1 MEENK
6 NLATNKA
13 IMEQVELRGREPF
26 TIEIAIGSR
35 GRQLKEMSKKVEN
48 FQKMKKEDEALDEV
62 CKIIAEFSSFD
73 SGEQVFNT
81 LTQLE
86 IMDVYFSIQGDQES
100 VGRLFRMSQK

>member
-1 MEENK
+1 MEETS
-6 NLATNKA
+6 LGTNRA
-13 IMEQVELRGREPF
+13 VLEQVDLRGRDSF
-26 TIEIAIGSR
+26 MIEIAIGER

-48 FQKMKKEDEALDEV
+48 LQKRKKEDEAFDEV
-62 CKIIAEFSSFD
+62 CKIIAEFSSFE